1 MSALRP
7 KMSAITPKANIPCFA
22 SVLWACNV
30 GHDLG
35 GELTMGGK
43 AMSFLAGVL
52 LASMFWIV
60 LAQQNYCTGGL
71 ADWLKMGD
79 VEECR

>member
-1 MSALRP
+1 MS
-7 KMSAITPKANIPCFA
+7 
-22 SVLWACNV
+22 
-30 GHDLG
+30 
-35 GELTMGGK
+35 GK
-43 AMSFLAGVL
+43 AMAFLAGVL